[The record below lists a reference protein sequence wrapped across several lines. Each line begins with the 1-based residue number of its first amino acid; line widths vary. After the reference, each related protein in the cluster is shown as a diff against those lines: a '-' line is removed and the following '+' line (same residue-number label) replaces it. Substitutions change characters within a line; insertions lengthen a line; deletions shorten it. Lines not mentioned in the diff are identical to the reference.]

1 MRTILLCIF
10 LEILTLASAARPT
23 IYLIRHGEK
32 PKDGGNG
39 LSAEGL
45 KRAQCLRQVF
55 GADSEYN
62 IGFIMTQK
70 PKLSMK

>member
-1 MRTILLCIF
+1 MRTILLCIL
-10 LEILTLASAARPT
+10 LEFMTLAPAARPT

-62 IGFIMTQK
+62 IGFIMAQK